1 MLRPQENVVVVTIF
15 YALTQMLIKISIL
28 LFYREVFVGKK
39 FVLLTYIIGAFV
51 LAWFLVTELVS
62 CLNCMPFR
70 GMWDITLDPP
80 AKCINQKAGYIWL
93 SFLSMI
99 GDVAI
104 LCLPLGKVW
113 QLQMSP
119 KLKVAVAS
127 MFLLGGL

>member
-1 MLRPQENVVVVTIF
+1 MG
-15 YALTQMLIKISIL
+15 KI
-28 LFYREVFVGKK
+28 

-51 LAWFLVTELVS
+51 LAWFLVTEVVS
-62 CLNCMPFR
+62 CLNCRPFR

-80 AKCINQKAGYIWL
+80 AKCINQKAAYIWL
-93 SFLSMI
+93 SFPSMLA
-99 GDVAI
+99 DVAI

-119 KLKVAVAS
+119 RLKVAVAG